1 MLTRAPV
8 PAGRRVAVVSD
19 SGGQGGIGADAAAA
33 RGLDTPAFS
42 TELQARLAALLPA
55 GASVSN
61 PVDLAGAGEADL
73 SAYADLC
80 EILLDSGEVDAVVL
94 SGYLGCY
101 GEDNPAIEAAELAVV
116 DRLGEIVGAH
126 HAPLVVHSMSAGSAA
141 VGRMWEHQIPAFA
154 GIEFAMSALAAAAR
168 LHDFPGRDL
177 KAPATD
183 SWVPRA
189 GYWAARDLLGELG
202 VSMPAGRVVRE
213 HADLTD
219 CSDMTF
225 PVALKAGWLEHKSEH
240 RGVVL
245 GIDSPTA
252 LAAAY
257 DEMHG
262 RLGAGEYVVEEQ
274 DTRADPI
281 EMLVGARR
289 DRDFG
294 PIVVVGA
301 GGTRAELHRDV
312 CVELAPVDHDTAR
325 GMIDRLRCRPLLA
338 GWRGAPP
345 VDVDALAAIVV
356 AVSEA
361 IASRTGISDL
371 ELNPVRVAPGGA
383 LAVDALVVAA
393 ESTGEV
399 PVVDGAQWLGKSVYT
414 DEGVN

>member
-1 MLTRAPV
+1 MPV
-8 PAGRRVAVVSD
+8 TSL
-19 SGGQGGIGADAAAA
+19 SGF
-33 RGLDTPAFS
+33 P
-42 TELQARLAALLPA
+42 ELLP
-55 GASVSN
+55 SERFV
-61 PVDLAGAGEADL
+61 
-73 SAYADLC
+73 
-80 EILLDSGEVDAVVL
+80 
-94 SGYLGCY
+94 
-101 GEDNPAIEAAELAVV
+101 ELAVV

-126 HAPLVVHSMSAGSAA
+126 HAPLVVHSMSADSAA
-141 VGRMWEHQIPAFA
+141 VGRMWEHQIPAFT
-154 GIEFAMSALAAAAR
+154 GIEFAMDALAAAAR

-183 SWVPRA
+183 SREPRA

-213 HADLTD
+213 HADLTGCED
-219 CSDMTF
+219 LTF
-225 PVALKAGWLEHKSEH
+225 PVVLKAGWLEHKSEH

-245 GIDSPTA
+245 GIESPAA

-257 DEMHG
+257 HEMHD
-262 RLGAGEYVVEEQ
+262 RLGDGEYVVEEQ
-274 DTRADPI
+274 DTRADSI

-294 PIVVVGA
+294 PVVVVGA

-361 IASRTGISDL
+361 IASRAGIADL
-371 ELNPVRVAPGGA
+371 ELNPIRVTSGGA

-393 ESTGEV
+393 ESAHKIRPKT
-399 PVVDGAQWLGKSVYT
+399 
-414 DEGVN
+414 EGDH